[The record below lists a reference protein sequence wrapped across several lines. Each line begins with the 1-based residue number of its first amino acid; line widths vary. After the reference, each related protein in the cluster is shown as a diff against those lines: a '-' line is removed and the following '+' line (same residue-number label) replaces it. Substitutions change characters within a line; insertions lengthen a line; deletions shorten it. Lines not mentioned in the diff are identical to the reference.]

1 MRSSPKDWFHWG
13 LFVVSCLHAIQRLF
27 CVCLNYEF
35 KNLVLG
41 RFATGSILCWLLVYK
56 VLPDRYWSKHFW
68 PSVNVDKNM
77 FSLFP
82 WSWGD
87 TSLFPFS
94 KIEARKSEIFNF
106 QIHFHFEILNN
117 FYWKSFIYLI
127 DCFCTISNKTVPK
140 MNFQSKFFHNTK
152 SCITSVGHFFFEK
165 YIDGYSRKVDI
176 SGHWVCQT

>member
-1 MRSSPKDWFHWG
+1 MKLEYIVAVGSKIVKHFSSLNLFWYKKRVQVMMRSSPKDWFHGG
-13 LFVVSCLHAIQRLF
+13 LFVVSCVHAIQRLF

-77 FSLFP
+77 FSLLP

-94 KIEARKSEIFNF
+94 KIEARKRLVSP
-106 QIHFHFEILNN
+106 QLQGNN
-117 FYWKSFIYLI
+117 ENMFLSTLKLRWY
-127 DCFCTISNKTVPK
+127 
-140 MNFQSKFFHNTK
+140 
-152 SCITSVGHFFFEK
+152 
-165 YIDGYSRKVDI
+165 
-176 SGHWVCQT
+176 